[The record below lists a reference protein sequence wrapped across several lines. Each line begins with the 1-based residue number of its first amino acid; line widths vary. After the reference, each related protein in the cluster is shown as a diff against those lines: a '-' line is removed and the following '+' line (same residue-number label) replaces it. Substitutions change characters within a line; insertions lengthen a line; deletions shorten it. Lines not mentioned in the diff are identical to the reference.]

1 MHGISLKTH
10 YTAQEIADMC
20 LPGLPETR
28 PGVAARAKSAK
39 WLSRSRAGRGGGSE
53 YAIESLP
60 IMAQDAIRERY
71 LNSFLMAPKNGFKHS
86 LKTSKSAVRVTQE
99 LDLMRKCPAI
109 LENKVSV
116 LNNDQ
121 RVTADARMALVVEVL
136 RLENEAG
143 LSRISAIKY
152 ITAKAQSESLPE
164 QLQECVSFANA
175 RRGKERTLSVRSL
188 NGWVLDYLRGKDA
201 AERLALLAPGY
212 NKAKPVENI
221 RWMPMFMANYRTTHG
236 ITVAEAYEGFCLDW
250 QQQYADQPAMLQAIP
265 SIHAVH
271 RALNKLPK
279 LVRQRGRVT
288 GSALT
293 ALQTYVKRDWSQMP
307 VNGVW
312 IGDGHSMK
320 MKVQHPDHGRPFT
333 PEITLV
339 IDGRT
344 RFVVGWS
351 LSLSENTIAVADA
364 LRYGM
369 ERHGVPLLYYSDN
382 GAGETA
388 KLLDAPL
395 TGILPRLGI
404 EHPTGIP
411 GNPQARGIIERLNK
425 EIPARIAR
433 KFATYNG
440 KLADRETARITSRAI
455 DSAVNAINQ
464 NKPLNNVQQNALAK
478 LPSWNQLLDAIEIEI
493 ESYNTQHR
501 HSELPQREDGKHF
514 TPAEYRE
521 SLLPEAE
528 IDRLS
533 VVELRDMFRPQ
544 VTRIAQRGWVK
555 LFNNDYFSEDL
566 IQVDGKE
573 VAVAFDIH
581 SAESVTVRHIDGTFI
596 CTAIWNGNTRA
607 AFPVEYIEKV
617 KKDRHTRRMGLN
629 ERKAEEINAE
639 LNPVRTIEH
648 APDFGALLQGQ
659 SEKIIDDREPMFLF
673 ESEREEYLSKK
684 NKAV

>member
-1 MHGISLKTH
+1 MFLRVNDLIGLPDMPG
-10 YTAQEIADMC
+10 TAQGVRGALNKLVGSSTALKRKCEGSKAFEYHVDC
-20 LPGLPETR
+20 LP
-28 PGVAARAKSAK
+28 SATK
-39 WLSRSRAGRGGGSE
+39 NAV
-53 YAIESLP
+53 
-60 IMAQDAIRERY
+60 RERY
-71 LNSFLMAPKNGFKHS
+71 LNSILKAEKTGVKRD
-86 LKTSKSAVRVTQE
+86 LKTSKNAVRVTQE
-99 LDLMRKCPAI
+99 LDLMRQCPAI
-109 LENKVSV
+109 LEKKVSV
-116 LNNDQ
+116 LNQHQ
-121 RVTADARMALVVEVL
+121 RGAADARMALVVEVL

-143 LSRISAIKY
+143 LSRIAAIKY
-152 ITAKAQSESLPE
+152 IAEKARNAALPE
-164 QLQECVSFANA
+164 VLQDCVKFANA
-175 RRGKERTLSVRSL
+175 RRGISRTLSVRSL
-188 NGWVLDYLRGKDA
+188 NGWVLDYLRGQDSS
-201 AERLALLAPGY
+201 ERLALLAPGY
-212 NKAKPVENI
+212 NRPKPVENLK
-221 RWMPMFMANYRTTHG
+221 WMPLFMANYRTTHG
-236 ITVAEAYEGFCLDW
+236 LSVAEAYEGFCADW
-250 QQQYADQPAMLQAIP
+250 QQQYAGQAAMLMAIP

-279 LVRQRGRVT
+279 LVRSRGRVT

-320 MKVQHPDHGRPFT
+320 MKVQHPEHGRPFT

-344 RFVVGWS
+344 RYVVGWS

-440 KLADRETARITSRAI
+440 KLADRETVRITSRAI
-455 DSAVNAINQ
+455 DSAVNAVNQ
-464 NKPLNNVQQNALAK
+464 NKPLNNVQKNALAM
-478 LPSWNQLLDAIEIEI
+478 LPSWSWLLEEIEIEI
-493 ESYNTQHR
+493 NAYNTQHR
-501 HSELPQREDGKHF
+501 HSELPQRGDGKHF
-514 TPAEYRE
+514 TPDEYRNT
-521 SLLPEAE
+521 LLPDAD

-544 VTRIAQRGWVK
+544 VSRIAQRGWLK

-573 VAVAFDIH
+573 VFVAFDIH
-581 SAESVTVRHIDGTFI
+581 NAESVTVRTTDGTFI
-596 CTAIWNGNTRA
+596 CTALWNGNTRA

-617 KKDRHTRRMGLN
+617 KKDRHARRMGLV

-648 APDFGALLQGQ
+648 SPDFGALLQREIGQ
-659 SEKIIDDREPMFLF
+659 VIDDREPMFLF
-673 ESEREEYLSKK
+673 ESEREEYLGKK